1 MTEAVSLSQAAPDL
15 PLEVTTFVGRR
26 LDRGRIREL
35 MAESRLVTLTGFGG
49 IGKTRLA
56 LRMAAE
62 LRRRFE
68 GVYVVALA
76 GLTDPEDVPDEF
88 ATTLGLQGRPRQSAT
103 IATVEYLR
111 SRTALLVLDN
121 CEHVIDVA
129 AVMADTVLRT
139 CPGVRILATSREPL
153 RIQGELEYS
162 VAPLV
167 VPSVTTGAEP
177 LQQYDAVQLF
187 VDRARA
193 IDPDFALTEDNR
205 AAVAAISRK
214 LEGIPLAIELAAAR
228 LRAFTPSQLDA
239 QLTDRWELLGKG
251 SRAAPFRHQTMAA
264 CIEWS
269 FDLCT
274 PGERLLWAKASVF
287 VDGFELDA
295 AEAVCSDP
303 GDPEPVEEIL
313 ASLVEKSVVTASRRD
328 AAGNRYRML
337 PPIRSRGRAELARLG
352 RNAEVGRR
360 HRDFYLALLAQAHE
374 DWFGRRQLDWIG
386 RLRRELGNVA
396 KALTVSVADP
406 DGPDRGLRAGADL
419 LEFGLVESRLQ
430 RGRSWLGEVLES
442 GPGDPGIRVHALRS
456 ACLWAVMQGDV
467 DAATRLLE
475 EGRALVTGLDGDAEN
490 LFVQAAGF
498 VALFTADPVRAAQL
512 LDVARRGFATA
523 GNDRELALCSA
534 MLALAHVL
542 LGDPDGALDHHSA
555 CLALTETAGETWLRS
570 WSIWTAGLAMWA
582 RSDSTA
588 AHELVTQSLR
598 LKRLVGEPLGIAVLL
613 DTLAWFTA
621 DRDPERAAVLLGA
634 AQNEWDRID
643 TSQALPGLGKPRSAA
658 AQTARTLLG
667 EAGFD
672 LAVGRG
678 RKLDQATAI
687 SVALDEQP
695 TPTAP
700 AAGNRTNHHSGSALT
715 RRERQVAE
723 LVHEG
728 LSNKEIA
735 DVLVIS
741 RRTVEAHVE
750 HVLVKLGFTSRTQVA
765 AWIGEQLRAE
775 DA

>member
-62 LRRRFE
+62 LRRLFE

-76 GLTDPEDVPDEF
+76 GVTDSEDVPDEF
-88 ATTLGLQGRPRQSAT
+88 ASTLGLQGRSRQSAT

-111 SRTALLVLDN
+111 SRTVLLVLDN

-129 AVMADTVLRT
+129 AVMADTLLRT

-167 VPSVTTGAEP
+167 VPSATTGAEP
-177 LQQYDAVQLF
+177 LQQYEAVQLF

-287 VDGFELDA
+287 VDGFDLDA
-295 AEAVCSDP
+295 AEAVCSEPD
-303 GDPEPVEEIL
+303 DPEPVEEIL

-352 RNAEVGRR
+352 RNAEMGRR
-360 HRDFYLALLAQAHE
+360 HRDFYLALLSQAHE
-374 DWFGRRQLDWIG
+374 DWFGPRQLDWIN

-396 KALTVSVADP
+396 KALTVSVTDP

-419 LEFGLVESRLQ
+419 LEFGLVESRFQ
-430 RGRSWLGEVLES
+430 RGRSWLEEVLES
-442 GPGDPGIRVHALRS
+442 GPGDPGIRVLALRS
-456 ACLWAVMQGDV
+456 ACLWAVMQGDA

-475 EGRALVTGLDGDAEN
+475 EGRALVTELDSGAET

-498 VALFTADPVRAAQL
+498 VALFTGDPARAAQL
-512 LDVARRGFATA
+512 LDEARRAFAAA
-523 GNDRELALCSA
+523 GNAREVAFCTGLLALDD
-534 MLALAHVL
+534 VL
-542 LGDPDGALDHHSA
+542 LGDLDGALDHHAA
-555 CLALTETAGETWLRS
+555 CLALTEAAGETWLRS
-570 WSIWTAGLAMWA
+570 WSIWCAGLAMWA
-582 RSDSTA
+582 RADGPA
-588 AHELVTQSLR
+588 AHELATESLR
-598 LKRLVGEPLGIAVLL
+598 LKRLVGEPVGIAVLL

-634 AQNEWDRID
+634 AQNEWERYDA
-643 TSQALPGLGKPRSAA
+643 SPLLPGFGAPRNAA
-658 AQTARTLLG
+658 TKIARTLLG
-667 EAGFD
+667 DADFD
-672 LAVGRG
+672 HAVANGRM
-678 RKLDQATAI
+678 LDQATAI
-687 SVALDEQP
+687 TVALDEQP
-695 TPTAP
+695 AP
-700 AAGNRTNHHSGSALT
+700 NAPGAPNRTNRHPGPVLT

-735 DVLVIS
+735 DALVIS
-741 RRTVEAHVE
+741 PRTVEAHVE

-765 AWIGEQLRAE
+765 AWIGEQLRSE
-775 DA
+775 DS

>member
-1 MTEAVSLSQAAPDL
+1 MTEAVSFSQAATDL

-26 LDRGRIREL
+26 SDRARIREL

-56 LRMAAE
+56 LRMATE

-68 GVYVVALA
+68 GVHVVVLA

-88 ATTLGLQGRPRQSAT
+88 AATLGLQGRSRQSAT

-111 SRTALLVLDN
+111 SRTVLLVLDN

-129 AVMADTVLRT
+129 AVMADTLLRT

-177 LQQYDAVQLF
+177 IQQYDAVQLF
-187 VDRARA
+187 LDRARA

-239 QLTDRWELLGKG
+239 HLTDRWELLGKG
-251 SRAAPFRHQTMAA
+251 SRAAPFRHQTMAG

-274 PGERLLWAKASVF
+274 PAERVLWAKASVF

-295 AEAVCSDP
+295 AEAVCSGP
-303 GDPEPVEEIL
+303 EDPEPVEEVL
-313 ASLVEKSVVTASRRD
+313 ASLVEKSVVTASRCD
-328 AAGNRYRML
+328 PAGNRYRML
-337 PPIRSRGRAELARLG
+337 PPIRNRGRAELARIG
-352 RNAEVGRR
+352 RKDEVGRR
-360 HRDFYLALLAQAHE
+360 HRDFYLGLLSQAHE
-374 DWFGRRQLDWIG
+374 DWFGPRQLDWIG

-396 KALTVSVADP
+396 KALTVSVTDP

-419 LEFGLVESRLQ
+419 LEFGLVESRFQ
-430 RGRSWLGEVLES
+430 RGRSWLDEVLES
-442 GPGDPGIRVHALRS
+442 GSGDPGIRVCALRS
-456 ACLWAVMQGDV
+456 ACLWAVMQGDI
-467 DAATRLLE
+467 DAATGLLE
-475 EGRALVTGLDGDAEN
+475 EGRALVTGLDGDAET

-498 VALFTADPVRAAQL
+498 VALFTGDPARAAQL
-512 LDVARRGFATA
+512 LDEARRGFAATA
-523 GNDRELALCSA
+523 NERELAFCTTL
-534 MLALAHVL
+534 LALDHVL
-542 LGDPDGALDHHSA
+542 LGDLDGALDHHSA
-555 CLALTETAGETWLRS
+555 CLALTEAAGETWLRS
-570 WSIWTAGLAMWA
+570 WSIWCAGLALWA

-588 AHELVTQSLR
+588 AHELVTESLR
-598 LKRLVGEPLGIAVLL
+598 LKRLVGEPVGIAVLL

-621 DRDPERAAVLLGA
+621 DRDPERASVLLGA

-643 TSQALPGLGKPRSAA
+643 TSQVLPGLGNPRSAA
-658 AQTARTLLG
+658 TQIVRTRLG

-672 LAVGRG
+672 LAVAHGRS
-678 RKLDQATAI
+678 LDQAIAI
-687 SVALDEQP
+687 AVALDEQS
-695 TPTAP
+695 TPIAP
-700 AAGNRTNHHSGSALT
+700 AATKRRNRHPGSMLT
-715 RRERQVAE
+715 RRERQIAE

-735 DVLVIS
+735 DTLVIS
-741 RRTVEAHVE
+741 PRTVESHVE
-750 HVLVKLGFTSRTQVA
+750 HVLVKLGLTSRTQVA
-765 AWIGEQLRAE
+765 AWIGEQLRSE
-775 DA
+775 DS